1 MSQANNIDLIK
12 SAEERKYM
20 KFEELALDAL
30 KDKLEQHPKV
40 LAFKDSL
47 KSIEGAMMEDK
58 DKDPDEDGDD
68 DTDPKKDD
76 DKDEKDP
83 EKDDEKEKKGEK

>member
-1 MSQANNIDLIK
+1 MSQVNNVDLIK

-40 LAFKDSL
+40 QAFKDSL
-47 KSIEGAMMEDK
+47 KSIEEAMKSDK

-68 DTDPKKDD
+68 DTDPEKDD
-76 DKDEKDP
+76 DKENDKE
-83 EKDDEKEKKGEK
+83 EKEEK